1 MKALHAHVY
10 TVCKCT
16 YTNMHNT
23 EKYPELYNLKPLIDS
38 LTESPEKFFNEK
50 KLSTF
55 PRCISDTPFRI
66 MNG

>member
-1 MKALHAHVY
+1 
-10 TVCKCT
+10 
-16 YTNMHNT
+16 MHNT
-23 EKYPELYNLKPLIDS
+23 VKYPELYNLKPLIDS